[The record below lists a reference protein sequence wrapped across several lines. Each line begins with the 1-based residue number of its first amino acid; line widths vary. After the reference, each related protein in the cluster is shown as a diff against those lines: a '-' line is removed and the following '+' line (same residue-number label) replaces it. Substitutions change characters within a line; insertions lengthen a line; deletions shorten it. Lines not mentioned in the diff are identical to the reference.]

1 MHSIQRQR
9 QKVWTTKKNQ
19 QQRSITEYLTPSI
32 LLACWFGD
40 VISHHSQPKVMYG
53 KQPPPQTEY
62 LIPTGNKLMSENMG
76 SGATIIK
83 GIGPEVEPI
92 NLPGRR
98 FSNPTGSLMVVLKVV
113 KIAIQLVKSYVFMS
127 WYRL

>member
-1 MHSIQRQR
+1 
-9 QKVWTTKKNQ
+9 
-19 QQRSITEYLTPSI
+19 
-32 LLACWFGD
+32 
-40 VISHHSQPKVMYG
+40 MYG

-127 WYRL
+127 